1 MLHRRACATPAQA
14 THLRRY
20 PQLVWDTTV
29 WNKLWRREMWDR
41 AGLRYAE
48 GRWLNDF
55 YPSIRAHV
63 YSRQVDVLGDRLYYW
78 RIRNDPTTSVTDR
91 RLTDP
96 VARLKSFEDR
106 MFAIKQARR
115 LLADELPV
123 PGVLRAFDFRLLRS
137 DFPIY
142 LPYYTESDDSFRRAV
157 VTHIGEMLREFAI
170 DPRRH
175 PLGLLLQNVYA
186 AVAAEQYDQLEAL
199 LDRQTRVTADPVR
212 RQYTTLQPG
221 RRPSSP
227 LTAATGAH
235 QGPVRRRL
243 TQWSK
248 RAVGAGV
255 PLPGVDAQARIDRV
269 EFDHDSTRMTIHGV
283 VRVREQVSDI
293 EGDWTA
299 AAAIQTP
306 RPTAAILR
314 RFGRQ
319 GRRLA
324 RLLRPRQVV
333 GEEQPVSAPPDQVLH
348 PLVRAGWR
356 PFTAGVDLAAL
367 KDGGRRMWRLAVVL
381 RSGGMRL
388 AATTTL
394 ARTARRSLPGGVAVA
409 EDVDVVPAA
418 DKSGEL
424 TFRRQPSP
432 IRLREVRRL
441 DGDANAVELHL
452 SGPALATGAA
462 SIWLQTPGSGQ
473 RLAEVAAGPTVQLA
487 LPENG
492 GEAGSYEFWYR
503 AGKETGRLR
512 VDADFRAVRV
522 RDLEVAGEP
531 LEAVVHPT
539 SRGRAVL
546 TLRPPRLEAAWL
558 RPAADGEAVLL
569 GGVGQLTHEAD
580 GKPPTLEFRCAWTN
594 RLVQAPV
601 EVRADGW
608 QARVPLAELTTSEFE
623 PNNRQWPVVAID
635 SSGASHPVCVAI
647 TDRPRYPLVTEV
659 AGHSLQLG
667 LGEGDTATLGMAPD
681 GLGSHWRQFR
691 KIQRSL
697 TQAAS

>member
-1 MLHRRACATPAQA
+1 GGGTGISAARNLGIDHATGEFLSFADADDQISPDFLRLLVESADATGSDLVSCNAYRLEGYQTSPSVLHRRACATPAQA

-157 VTHIGEMLREFAI
+157 VTHIREMLREFAI

-333 GEEQPVSAPPDQVLH
+333 GEE
-348 PLVRAGWR
+348 
-356 PFTAGVDLAAL
+356 
-367 KDGGRRMWRLAVVL
+367 
-381 RSGGMRL
+381 
-388 AATTTL
+388 
-394 ARTARRSLPGGVAVA
+394 
-409 EDVDVVPAA
+409 
-418 DKSGEL
+418 
-424 TFRRQPSP
+424 
-432 IRLREVRRL
+432 
-441 DGDANAVELHL
+441 
-452 SGPALATGAA
+452 
-462 SIWLQTPGSGQ
+462 
-473 RLAEVAAGPTVQLA
+473 
-487 LPENG
+487 
-492 GEAGSYEFWYR
+492 
-503 AGKETGRLR
+503 
-512 VDADFRAVRV
+512 
-522 RDLEVAGEP
+522 
-531 LEAVVHPT
+531 
-539 SRGRAVL
+539 
-546 TLRPPRLEAAWL
+546 
-558 RPAADGEAVLL
+558 
-569 GGVGQLTHEAD
+569 
-580 GKPPTLEFRCAWTN
+580 
-594 RLVQAPV
+594 
-601 EVRADGW
+601 
-608 QARVPLAELTTSEFE
+608 
-623 PNNRQWPVVAID
+623 
-635 SSGASHPVCVAI
+635 
-647 TDRPRYPLVTEV
+647 
-659 AGHSLQLG
+659 
-667 LGEGDTATLGMAPD
+667 
-681 GLGSHWRQFR
+681 
-691 KIQRSL
+691 
-697 TQAAS
+697 